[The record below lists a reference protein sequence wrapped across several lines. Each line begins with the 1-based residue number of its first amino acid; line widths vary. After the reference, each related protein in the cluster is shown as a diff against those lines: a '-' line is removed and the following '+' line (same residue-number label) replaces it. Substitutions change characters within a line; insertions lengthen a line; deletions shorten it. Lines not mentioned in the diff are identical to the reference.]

1 MNRINLSDI
10 DHAAAR
16 GLETTKNDGPPSV
29 EAYNPPGDASVKK
42 LRDQPSFN
50 FGWNSD
56 NSTVTSTTEVKAE
69 SPLRV
74 LRDPILL
81 TLYVPTYSRLLH

>member
-1 MNRINLSDI
+1 LVFLNRIKLSDI

-16 GLETTKNDGPPSV
+16 GLTSTKKDGPPAV
-29 EAYNPPGDASVKK
+29 EPYYPPGESGVKK
-42 LRDQPSFN
+42 ISDQPSFN
-50 FGWNSD
+50 FGWNSGD
-56 NSTVTSTTEVKAE
+56 STVGASAEPKAE

-81 TLYVPTYSRLLH
+81 TL